1 MNIQLNLSIY
11 RDSDLL
17 QRDWS
22 ALSDKDLQLF
32 GFENELLRHEML
44 VKFSNTPNQLLH
56 YDKFV

>member
-1 MNIQLNLSIY
+1 MNIQCLLSIY

-22 ALSDKDLQLF
+22 ALSDEDLQLF
-32 GFENELLRHEML
+32 GFENELLRREML